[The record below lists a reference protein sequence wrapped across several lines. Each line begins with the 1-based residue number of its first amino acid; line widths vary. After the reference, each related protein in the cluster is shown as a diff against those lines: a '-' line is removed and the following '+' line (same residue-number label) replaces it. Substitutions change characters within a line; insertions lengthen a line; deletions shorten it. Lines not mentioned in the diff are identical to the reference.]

1 MEVFCIW
8 TCDSACK
15 LHMPWPDLAGHTLT
29 FFFLSLFLLFTFLS
43 LTLFA
48 AASPHSP
55 PPDSH
60 SSTMPTLPH
69 TLYLQLKTLSA
80 CPLEN
85 CTYCV
90 EDSVEVRS
98 LVQTGVN
105 KGDVTLYTAC
115 TFRMLF
121 FARVRN
127 MHRFLTAELKWF
139 ILTISM
145 GSGRQIGLTEV
156 TNYDPDNI

>member
-1 MEVFCIW
+1 MQNKRGDRMTNGGRGRESVCYLSYSEDCTDQHSWRGLGCTLGRWRCFVFGLVNQCVNCTRPGLIQQ
-8 TCDSACK
+8 
-15 LHMPWPDLAGHTLT
+15 GTLL
-29 FFFLSLFLLFTFLS
+29 FFCLSLFLLLTFLS

-55 PPDSH
+55 PPDFH

-69 TLYLQLKTLSA
+69 TLYLQLKTLSV

-98 LVQTGVN
+98 LSRA
-105 KGDVTLYTAC
+105 D
-115 TFRMLF
+115 
-121 FARVRN
+121 
-127 MHRFLTAELKWF
+127 
-139 ILTISM
+139 
-145 GSGRQIGLTEV
+145 
-156 TNYDPDNI
+156 

>member
-29 FFFLSLFLLFTFLS
+29 FSFSACSCSSPSSALPCLPQLP
-43 LTLFA
+43 LTPLHPILIPQQCRP
-48 AASPHSP
+48 S
-55 PPDSH
+55 
-60 SSTMPTLPH
+60 H

-145 GSGRQIGLTEV
+145 GSGRQIG
-156 TNYDPDNI
+156 